1 MGLFTKRSLTSDEYA
16 DLSARIVK
24 INTDVAIMKGDFERI
39 ETRFK
44 SLHTKVARVKADEEE
59 DDNAPTQD
67 LASMQR
73 RLLGMP
79 D

>member
-1 MGLFTKRSLTSDEYA
+1 MGLFTKKALTSDEYA
-16 DLSARIVK
+16 DLSSK
-24 INTDVAIMKGDFERI
+24 IIKLSTELAIMRGEHERI

-44 SLHTKVARVKADEEE
+44 ALHTKIARVKADEEE